1 MEEQDM
7 RLKDRH
13 QWFQYLK
20 AIIKHLR
27 IIGFTYEEIEAH
39 LNEIY
44 PEHTA
49 IIDALMSFY

>member
-1 MEEQDM
+1 M

-49 IIDALMSFY
+49 IIDALMSFYWR